1 MRPRNPLGN
10 SYKWASGNTAV
21 QSYISVGWSEGGEKK
36 IHFSFM
42 FAHLVQRQVKDVS
55 QCLHC
60 TVSQTKLFNNPS
72 TGQTQTTNQTQ
83 AV

>member
-1 MRPRNPLGN
+1 
-10 SYKWASGNTAV
+10 
-21 QSYISVGWSEGGEKK
+21 
-36 IHFSFM
+36 M

-83 AV
+83 AVLATINLPPSSGEEEFPGPDKAP